1 MSKPSLSIIIPTY
14 NERENIKIFIPEIEK
29 TFRHVNHEI
38 IVVDDNSPDG
48 TAKASEELNK
58 KYGNIRVIVRKKK
71 EGIGAAIREGYNS
84 ARYSIILSSDADLS
98 FTLSDTYR
106 LYEKIQEGY
115 DLVWGSKYSK
125 GSFYEPATWQG
136 RVKKWVSKNGNKI
149 IRITTGIK
157 ANDFTANLRA
167 IKKDVWAQIDTQEKT
182 NTFLMEM
189 ILKCKYGGLRVAEMP
204 VTFNA
209 RIYGESKMNLGVEA
223 PKFIIKMVK
232 YVLMYRFTGYKLNN
246 KDV

>member
-1 MSKPSLSIIIPTY
+1 MSKPSLSIILPTY
-14 NERENIKIFIPEIEK
+14 NERDNIKILIPEIEK
-29 TFRHVNHEI
+29 TFGHVSHEI

-48 TAKASEELNK
+48 TAKTSEELNK

-84 ARYSIILSSDADLS
+84 ARNSIILSSDSDLS

-106 LYEKIQEGY
+106 LYVKIQEGY
-115 DLVWGSKYSK
+115 DLVWGSKYSR
-125 GSFYEPATWQG
+125 GSFYEPGTLG
-136 RVKKWVSKNGNKI
+136 LRIKKWISKYGNKI
-149 IRITTGIK
+149 IGIATGIK

-167 IKKDVWAQIDTQEKT
+167 IKKDVWEQIDTQEKT

-189 ILKCKYGGLRVAEMP
+189 ILKCKYGGFRVTEMP

-223 PKFIIKMVK
+223 PKFVIKMAK
-232 YVLMYRFTGYKLNN
+232 YVLMYRFTGYKL
-246 KDV
+246 KE

>member
-14 NERENIKIFIPEIEK
+14 NERENIKILIPEIEK
-29 TFRHVNHEI
+29 TFGHVNHEI

-84 ARYSIILSSDADLS
+84 ARNSIILSSDSDLS

-115 DLVWGSKYSK
+115 DLVWGSKYSI

-136 RVKKWVSKNGNKI
+136 RVKKWVSKNGNRI
-149 IRITTGIK
+149 IRIATGIK

-167 IKKDVWAQIDTQEKT
+167 IKKDAWEQIDTQENT

-189 ILKCKYGGLRVAEMP
+189 ILKCKYGGLKVTEVP

-209 RIYGESKMNLGVEA
+209 RVYGESKMRLSVEA
-223 PKFIIKMVK
+223 PKFIIKMIK
-232 YVLMYRFTGYKLNN
+232 YVLMYRFTGYKLFTN
-246 KDV
+246 KD

>member
-1 MSKPSLSIIIPTY
+1 VPKPNLSIILPTY
-14 NERENIKIFIPEIEK
+14 NERDNIKILIPGIEK
-29 TFRHVNHEI
+29 TFGHINHEI
-38 IVVDDNSPDG
+38 IVVDDSSPDG

-84 ARYSIILSSDADLS
+84 AKNPIILSSDSDLS

-115 DLVWGSKYSK
+115 DLVWGSKYSR
-125 GSFYEPATWQG
+125 GSFYEPETLG
-136 RVKKWVSKNGNKI
+136 LRVKKRISKYGNRI
-149 IRITTGIK
+149 IGITTGIK
-157 ANDFTANLRA
+157 AKDFTANLRV
-167 IKKDVWAQIDTQEKT
+167 IKKDVWEQIDIQENT

-189 ILKCKYGGLRVAEMP
+189 ILKCKYGGLRVTEMP

-209 RIYGESKMNLGVEA
+209 RVYGKSKMNLGVEA

-246 KDV
+246 KEV

>member
-1 MSKPSLSIIIPTY
+1 MSSPSLSIILPTY
-14 NERENIKIFIPEIEK
+14 NERENIKILIPEIEK
-29 TFRHVNHEI
+29 TFGNIDHEI
-38 IVVDDNSPDG
+38 IVVDDNSPDE
-48 TAKASEELNK
+48 TAKVSEELNK
-58 KYGNIRVIVRKKK
+58 KFGNVRVIVRKKK

-84 ARYSIILSSDADLS
+84 AKNTIILSSDSDMS

-136 RVKKWVSKNGNKI
+136 RVKKWVSKNGNKL

-157 ANDFTANLRA
+157 ANDFTANLRV
-167 IKKDVWAQIDTQEKT
+167 IKKDVWEQIDTQEKT

-189 ILKCKYGGLRVAEMP
+189 ILKCKYGGLRVVEMP

-232 YVLMYRFTGYKLNN
+232 YVLMYRFIGYKLNN
-246 KDV
+246 KEV